1 MQVFARAFRSP
12 SKTGRNTLDSRS
24 FLDHRAPLE
33 KMVVHGHTVAE
44 EAEMLPIASASTGA
58 YHSDRLTA
66 LMLENTDRHVFS
78 T

>member
-1 MQVFARAFRSP
+1 
-12 SKTGRNTLDSRS
+12 
-24 FLDHRAPLE
+24 
-33 KMVVHGHTVAE
+33 MVVHGHTVAE
-44 EAEMLPIASASTGA
+44 EAEMLPHRIGIDTGA